1 MALEYWVTY
10 NVVTFKK
17 QQQKPFTENKQVN
30 WSNPMVLYQLE
41 HIKCAVINSLLW
53 MSVVGNDVWSFICD
67 VAHGA
72 LCVLLL

>member
-1 MALEYWVTY
+1 M
-10 NVVTFKK
+10 VTFKK

-30 WSNPMVLYQLE
+30 WSNPRVLYQLE
-41 HIKCAVINSLLW
+41 HIKFAVINSLLW
-53 MSVVGNDVWSFICD
+53 MSVVGNDVWSFIYD